1 MRTAIYPGTFDPVTY
16 GHIDIVHR
24 AAELFDKVIIAIA
37 NDTNKETLF
46 TLEER
51 LALWQ
56 YEAERDEKLRDVTVT
71 TFTGLTVEFAR
82 QNQATA
88 LIRGLRALTDFEYEF
103 QLALMNKKMN
113 PGVETVFLI
122 TRSDYS
128 FISSSIIKTVAKLDG
143 PIRDFV
149 PENVEKAL
157 RKKLKQK
164 KSEV

>member
-1 MRTAIYPGTFDPVTY
+1 VRTAIYPGTFDPVTY